1 MRTPRYPDVQRRF
14 EGVAF
19 QRHTYEEHIMISAS
33 NVALAYG
40 KHVLFKDVNIKFTP
54 GNCYGLIGANGAGKS
69 TFLNILSGEIEPDK
83 GEVSAGLGERIA
95 VLKQDQF
102 AYDGETAID
111 TVIMGHERLYAI
123 MMERDAIYSKAEFT
137 EADGIRSGELEAEFA
152 EMDGY
157 EAESEAA
164 VLLNGLG
171 IPEEMRHLKMKEL
184 EGSDKVRVLLAQAL
198 FGNPDV
204 LLLDEPTN
212 HLDHKSIAWL
222 DDFLARFQN
231 TVIVVSHDRH
241 FLNQVCTHIADI
253 DYGKIRVFVGNYDF
267 WCQASRLIQK
277 QKQNENKK
285 ATEKAKDLTAFIQR
299 FSSNASKAKQATS
312 RKKLLEKITLDELP
326 VSSRKYPWIAFR
338 PERPCGNVILEIENL
353 TKIING
359 EKVLNNFSMVLNG
372 GDKIAFVGDNS
383 LAKTA
388 LFQILAGEME
398 PDSGSFRWGQTVTT
412 SYFSKEN
419 SRFFETEM
427 PLVQWL
433 LQYAPEEGVNFARGF
448 LGRMLFSGE
457 EAMKKTGVLSGG
469 EKVRCMLSR
478 MMLTD
483 SNVLLL
489 DEPTNHLDLEA
500 ITALNEGLMAFPEV
514 ILFASHDRQFVS
526 TVANRIVE
534 LTPEGSIDRHMRFD
548 DYLVS
553 AVVAK
558 EREAHYCGERV
569 LAL

>member
-1 MRTPRYPDVQRRF
+1 
-14 EGVAF
+14 
-19 QRHTYEEHIMISAS
+19 
-33 NVALAYG
+33 
-40 KHVLFKDVNIKFTP
+40 
-54 GNCYGLIGANGAGKS
+54 
-69 TFLNILSGEIEPDK
+69 
-83 GEVSAGLGERIA
+83 
-95 VLKQDQF
+95 
-102 AYDGETAID
+102 
-111 TVIMGHERLYAI
+111 MGHERLHAI
-123 MMERDAIYSKAEFT
+123 MMERDVIYSKAEFT
-137 EADGIRSGELEAEFA
+137 EKDGIRSGELEAEFA
-152 EMDGY
+152 EMNGY

-184 EGSDKVRVLLAQAL
+184 EGGDKVRVLLAQAI

-222 DDFLARFQN
+222 EDFLARFQN

-253 DYGKIRVFVGNYDF
+253 DYGKIQIFVGNYDF
-267 WCQASRLIQK
+267 WCQASRMIQK

-285 ATEKAKDLTAFIQR
+285 ATEKAKELTAFIQR

-312 RKKLLEKITLDELP
+312 RKKLLEKITPDEMP

-338 PERPCGNVILEIENL
+338 PERPCGSVILEIDNL
-353 TKIING
+353 TKTING

-383 LAKTA
+383 LSKTA

-412 SYFSKEN
+412 SYFCKEN
-419 SRFFETEM
+419 SRFFETEIS
-427 PLVQWL
+427 LVQWL
-433 LQYAPEEGVNFARGF
+433 LQYAPGEGVNFARSF

-469 EKVRCMLSR
+469 EKVRCMLSK
-478 MMLTD
+478 MMLNG

-500 ITALNEGLMAFPEV
+500 ITSLNEGLMDFPEV
-514 ILFASHDRQFVS
+514 ILFASHDHQFVS

-534 LTPEGSIDRHMRFD
+534 LTPEGSIDRLMSFD
-548 DYLVS
+548 DYLAS
-553 AVVAK
+553 AAVAK
-558 EREAHYCGERV
+558 ERQAHYCGRSA